1 MRVAHLSLVD
11 FRNYHHVE
19 LPLSPGANLIF
30 GQNGQG
36 KTNLVEAIGY
46 FSGLRSHRVSAD
58 APLIR
63 SGADAAVSRMRVAVG
78 EREVLLELQL
88 NRDRPNRGQVNR
100 GSVPPREV
108 TRWFSSVLFAPED
121 LWIVRG
127 DPSTRRRFLD
137 EAVAAYRPAMS
148 GVIADY
154 ERVLRQRTTL
164 LKSARGGGSRR
175 AAAEATLS
183 VWDEQLVAFGSQIIV
198 ARRALLSRLI
208 QPGRRAYQALVEA
221 DHGFDLSMKESFSWS
236 DVSRETSPE
245 AGSEEATVSRETV
258 AAAFTHALART
269 REQEFDRGVSLVGP
283 HRDDLHLSLN
293 DLPVKGYASH
303 GETWSFVLALR
314 LAIAEVLRVEDPAG
328 DPVIIL
334 DDVFAELDATRRNR
348 LMRAVHDFEQVI
360 VTAAVRE
367 DVPTD
372 AEWRISEISRGNIV
386 KPNVSQAPENAF
398 ERKISSD
405 SAAPTGPSARTDERS
420 EPPTD
425 E

>member
-19 LPLSPGANLIF
+19 LPLSPGANLIV

-100 GSVPPREV
+100 GNVPPREV

-198 ARRALLSRLI
+198 ARRELLSRLM

-221 DHGFDLSMKESFSWS
+221 DHGFDLSMKESFSWD
-236 DVSRETSPE
+236 DVSRETTPGV
-245 AGSEEATVSRETV
+245 GSEEESVSRETV
-258 AAAFTHALART
+258 AAAFAQALART
-269 REQEFDRGVSLVGP
+269 REQEFERGVSLVGP

-314 LAIAEVLRVEDPAG
+314 LAIAEVLRAEDPAG

-334 DDVFAELDATRRNR
+334 DDVFAELDATRRSR

-386 KPNVSQAPENAF
+386 KPNVDQAPEDAF
-398 ERKISSD
+398 ERTISRD
-405 SAAPTGPSARTDERS
+405 TTTPTGPSAPTDERA
-420 EPPTD
+420 ERPTD

>member
-19 LPLSPGANLIF
+19 LPLSAGANLIA

-100 GSVPPREV
+100 GNVPPREV

-137 EAVAAYRPAMS
+137 EAVTAYRPAMS

-208 QPGRRAYQALVEA
+208 QPGRRAYRTLVEA

-245 AGSEEATVSRETV
+245 SASEATVSRETV
-258 AAAFTHALART
+258 ADAFAHALARS
-269 REQEFDRGVSLVGP
+269 REQEFERGVSLVGP

-303 GETWSFVLALR
+303 GETWSFVLSLR
-314 LAIAEVLRVEDPAG
+314 LAIAEVLRAEDPAG

-386 KPNVSQAPENAF
+386 KPDLQQTPENAF
-398 ERKISSD
+398 ERTISTD
-405 SAAPTGPSARTDERS
+405 FAASAGPSGGVDESSERLTDE
-420 EPPTD
+420 
-425 E
+425 